1 MSCRSYVCVSA
12 EDGRDRG
19 GGETPKVMIGPSVG
33 LQGGATERKE
43 REAVAIG
50 EVSSHQGLF
59 SSSFLADLFPFS
71 RRQMKII
78 AFFFIATAKRKK
90 KRKS

>member
-1 MSCRSYVCVSA
+1 MCVSA
-12 EDGRDRG
+12 EDGCDRG

-33 LQGGATERKE
+33 LQGGGNGEERKGGCCD
-43 REAVAIG
+43 RRG
-50 EVSSHQGLF
+50 FLPSRTF